1 MWNYGTSRSE
11 GHGEAA
17 TVIGEFRD
25 SLRFAAVAVIKVLA
39 VVDLNGDDFS
49 IVIAPL
55 RSRLLW
61 KHGDGGGE
69 TIISS
74 YV

>member
-1 MWNYGTSRSE
+1 MLRTNYANSFVSCSYWRSWLSKL
-11 GHGEAA
+11 
-17 TVIGEFRD
+17 IGFCE
-25 SLRFAAVAVIKVLA
+25 SSSQVLA